1 LPNMPQWYIA
11 CSVGTTRSVLIGSLL
26 LVCACAPAPTAPP
39 PPAATVAPTIV
50 APAPNPPPKPLTPI
64 KFINTAVTG
73 AYGGLWT
80 AIEAGY
86 FTDEGLDIQ
95 ITTADS
101 TSRGIAVLLSGE
113 AQFSTLDGQ
122 TVIQANLKGADLRAV
137 VAATNHLV
145 FSVMVDPSIK
155 SPADVKGKRIGITSH
170 GSSTETAALQALAIW
185 KLEASDVTLVPLN
198 TAPNMLT
205 GLVSKQLDAAV
216 MSPPTNSRAQAA
228 GFPEMLSLAKDGPE
242 YPSVTFGATRSYLSS
257 HPEIA
262 LGFVRAYSR
271 GIHRFKT
278 DQPFATRALGK
289 YLNLDDQA
297 ILDDTWKQFSVVF
310 DDIPYVNPRG
320 VQRAIETVAQSQP
333 EAAGAA
339 IETFVDSSL
348 VKQLEDGGFYK
359 QLLASR

>member
-1 LPNMPQWYIA
+1 
-11 CSVGTTRSVLIGSLL
+11 
-26 LVCACAPAPTAPP
+26 
-39 PPAATVAPTIV
+39 
-50 APAPNPPPKPLTPI
+50 
-64 KFINTAVTG
+64 
-73 AYGGLWT
+73 LWT

-86 FTDEGLDIQ
+86 FADEGLDIQ
-95 ITTADS
+95 ITTTDS

-122 TVIQANLKGADLRAV
+122 TVIQADLKGADLRAV

-145 FSVMVDPSIK
+145 FSVMVDPSIT
-155 SPADVKGKRIGITSH
+155 SPADLKGKRIGITSH
-170 GSSTETAALQALAIW
+170 GSSTETAALQALAIF
-185 KLEASDVTLVPLN
+185 KLEAADVALVPLN

-205 GLVSKQLDAAV
+205 GLLTKQLEAAV
-216 MSPPTNSRAQAA
+216 MSPPTNSRARAA
-228 GFPEMLSLAKDGPE
+228 GFREMLSLAKDGPE
-242 YPSVTFGATRSYLSS
+242 YPSVTFGATRSYLTKN
-257 HPEIA
+257 PDVA

-271 GIHRFKT
+271 GIHRFKM

-310 DDIPYVNPRG
+310 DDIPYVNPQG
-320 VQRAIETVAQSQP
+320 VQHAIETVTQTQP

-339 IETFVDSSL
+339 IESFVDSSL